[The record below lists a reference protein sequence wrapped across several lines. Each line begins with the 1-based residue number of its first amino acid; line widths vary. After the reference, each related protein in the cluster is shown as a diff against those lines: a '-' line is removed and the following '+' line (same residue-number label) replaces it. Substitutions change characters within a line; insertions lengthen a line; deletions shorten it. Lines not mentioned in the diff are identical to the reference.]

1 MDLWSFIYLGGRV
14 LKKWTRD
21 LKSTP
26 LPSKLRQDL
35 KRAPDLWKR
44 QWASKSVTSILKSQK
59 IIFLSLH
66 PLNTLAIKNLTFIY
80 LCKKSLKPQPSNRYH
95 LNRHPRSQIIN
106 LTPPN
111 HPHPPLKTTTKS
123 THTRKSGRTYPNFRI
138 FDFLLDLAKPPP
150 YQTYHS
156 KYTLDYLFSYT
167 SKKAHTH
174 SPINILTFCSIY
186 N

>member
-80 LCKKSLKPQPSNRYH
+80 LCKKSLKPHPQTDTTSIDTQDHKLSISRLQSYHTPTKQP
-95 LNRHPRSQIIN
+95 PKA
-106 LTPPN
+106 P
-111 HPHPPLKTTTKS
+111 
-123 THTRKSGRTYPNFRI
+123 
-138 FDFLLDLAKPPP
+138 KPVN
-150 YQTYHS
+150 QA
-156 KYTLDYLFSYT
+156 
-167 SKKAHTH
+167 AHT
-174 SPINILTFCSIY
+174 PISGFSIFY
-186 N
+186 ST